1 MGKRLSDQIHRLAQ
15 WVAEVA
21 WGVAMV
27 LAVVVT
33 ALAVMHSGRMQ
44 ETATQVLMTQGDTL
58 IRVLE
63 AGARMGRGGDGL
75 FGLDRVM
82 DELVGRRDVEAVA
95 VLDHD
100 LRPMAVSARTRRVIE
115 GFDFAS
121 LVPESFPKFRI
132 LTDTEP
138 ALFVVHRRFRPPAAR
153 PMGPRHNAFG
163 RTESECGQWVALVA
177 LDARD
182 YVEAGVHDRHYQ
194 AVAVL
199 TGGALV
205 ILGAV
210 SMFWRRRLRGLQE
223 AMARQAQLAMVGSL
237 AAGVAHE
244 IRNPLSS
251 IKGFATYFAG
261 LFAED
266 SREAAMARLVVEEVG
281 RMDRSISELLD
292 LARPFR
298 LARTKQD
305 VAAICHDAARL
316 VAGECA
322 SQGIA
327 VEVLVPSGKAVYWD
341 ADRIRQALLNV
352 FLNAIHAMPDGG
364 KLVLSARVVRDGVEI
379 LVVDTGQGISPE
391 HLERIFDPYFT
402 TRGSGTGLGL
412 AITRRI
418 VEAHGGRIDVQS
430 QLGAGTTVR
439 MVIPVGLADM
449 EDIQDG

>member
-1 MGKRLSDQIHRLAQ
+1 MEIFSDRMHRMAEQ
-15 WVAEVA
+15 VAGVA
-21 WGVAMV
+21 WVVAMV
-27 LAVVVT
+27 LAVVVS

-44 ETATQVLMTQGDTL
+44 ETAAQVLMSQGDTL

-63 AGARMGRGGDGL
+63 AGARMGHGGGGL
-75 FGLDRVM
+75 FGLGRVM

-95 VLDHD
+95 VLDHN
-100 LRPMAVSARTRRVIE
+100 LRPMAVSARSRRVIE
-115 GFDFAS
+115 GLDFAS
-121 LVPESFPKFRI
+121 LVPEPFPKFRI
-132 LTDTEP
+132 LTDTDP
-138 ALFVVHRRFRPPAAR
+138 VLFVVHRRFRPL
-153 PMGPRHNAFG
+153 PRALTQLPERSG
-163 RTESECGQWVALVA
+163 CTDPGCGQWVAVVV

-182 YVEAGVHDRHYQ
+182 YLEAGRHDRHAR

-205 ILGAV
+205 VLGAV
-210 SMFWRRRLRGLQE
+210 SVFWRRRVRGLQE
-223 AMARQAQLAMVGSL
+223 AMARQAQLALVGSL

-266 SREAAMARLVVEEVG
+266 SREAAMARLVVHEVG

-298 LARTKQD
+298 LVRAKQE
-305 VAAICHDAARL
+305 VATLCHDAARL
-316 VAGECA
+316 VAPECA

-327 VEVLVPSGKAVYWD
+327 VEVRVPSGIIVFWD
-341 ADRIRQALLNV
+341 ADRIRQALLNLL
-352 FLNAIHAMPDGG
+352 LNAIHAMPDGG
-364 KLVLSARVVRDGVEI
+364 SLTLSARGGREGVEI
-379 LVVDTGQGISPE
+379 LVEDTGHGIAPE

-402 TRGSGTGLGL
+402 TRGTGTGLGL

-418 VEAHGGRIDVQS
+418 VEAHGGRIEVQS
-430 QLGAGTTVR
+430 RLGVGTTVR
-439 MVIPVGLADM
+439 LVIPAGSADM
-449 EDIQDG
+449 EDAQDG

>member
-1 MGKRLSDQIHRLAQ
+1 MEIFSDRTHQLAER
-15 WVAEVA
+15 VAGVA
-21 WGVAMV
+21 WVMAMV
-27 LAVVVT
+27 LAVVVS

-44 ETATQVLMTQGDTL
+44 ETAAQVLMTQGDTL

-63 AGARMGRGGDGL
+63 AGARMGHAGGGL
-75 FGLDRVM
+75 FGLGRVM

-95 VLDHD
+95 VLDHN

-115 GFDFAS
+115 GLDFAS
-121 LVPESFPKFRI
+121 LVPERYPKFRI
-132 LTDTEP
+132 LADTEP
-138 ALFVVHRRFRPPAAR
+138 TLFVVYRRFRPTPR
-153 PMGPRHNAFG
+153 PMGPR
-163 RTESECGQWVALVA
+163 RESPGCVDPECGEWVALVA
-177 LDARD
+177 LDARE
-182 YVEAGVHDRHYQ
+182 YVEAGIHDRHTQ

-205 ILGAV
+205 VLGGV
-210 SMFWRRRLRGLQE
+210 SVFWRRRVRGLQE

-266 SREAAMARLVVEEVG
+266 SREAAMARLAVEEVG

-298 LARTKQD
+298 LTRTKQD
-305 VAAICHDAARL
+305 VAALCHDAARL
-316 VAGECA
+316 VAPECA

-327 VEVLVPSGKAVYWD
+327 VEVRASSGVVVFWD
-341 ADRIRQALLNV
+341 ADRIRQALLNLL
-352 FLNAIHAMPDGG
+352 LNAIHAMPDGG
-364 KLVLSARVVRDGVEI
+364 RLTLSARVGREGVEI
-379 LVVDTGQGISPE
+379 LVRDTGHGIAPE
-391 HLERIFDPYFT
+391 HMQRIFDPYFT

-418 VEAHGGRIDVQS
+418 VEAHGGRIEVQS
-430 QLGAGTTVR
+430 RLGEGTTVR
-439 MVIPVGLADM
+439 LMIPTESADM
-449 EDIQDG
+449 EDAQDG